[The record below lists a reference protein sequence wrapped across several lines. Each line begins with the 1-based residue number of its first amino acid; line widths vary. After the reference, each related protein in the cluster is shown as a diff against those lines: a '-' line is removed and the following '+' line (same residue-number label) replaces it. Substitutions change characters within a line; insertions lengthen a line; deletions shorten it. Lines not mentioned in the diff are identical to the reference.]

1 MTIRFDDAWAKALE
15 VAKQAAVS
23 THLDVVLVRDILGR
37 VSVVLD
43 DSAGDPPTGSL
54 VEDLGVKLAAEAGP
68 FIMSA
73 PVTLAST
80 LFAPDQVLHARDLVT
95 VQDPAGDSG
104 RVSTLERGV
113 VGAEWLHPRPES
125 GNERSN
131 RVVLYG
137 FKGGVGRSTATFM
150 LAQHLAGQGH
160 CVLAVDLDL
169 ESPGLGALLQGDDDL
184 PDYGLVDHLAES
196 AVGNEDGL
204 DLVTK
209 SKTVQVSGNG
219 EVWVA
224 PAGGRPRKGYDY
236 LAKLNRAY
244 FDLPG
249 GDAEERPAGLASRL
263 EAAVHDCEQQV
274 ARRSRQPDVVLL
286 DSRAGIHDIAAIA
299 ITQLGD
305 LSLLFGSDSVPTWN
319 GYRALFQQWSQIPE
333 RARAI
338 RERLRMVAAMVP
350 RDRREGYLEVFRDH
364 AQGCFAATLY
374 DDVPSGGDLEADAEL
389 FNPAPDDDA
398 APHAPLPILFIPEL
412 VGLDPAARRNWHEI
426 DPSAY
431 STFVDTATDLI
442 LGERS

>member
-43 DSAGDPPTGSL
+43 DSAGDPPIGSL

-68 FIMSA
+68 LIMSS
-73 PVTLAST
+73 PVTLASS
-80 LFAPDQVLHARDLVT
+80 LFPPGQGL
-95 VQDPAGDSG
+95 PAGDGG
-104 RVSTLERGV
+104 RVSTRERGV

-150 LAQHLAGQGH
+150 LAQHLAGQGR

-219 EVWVA
+219 EVWVV

-236 LAKLNRAY
+236 LAKLTRAY

-286 DSRAGIHDIAAIA
+286 DRK
-299 ITQLGD
+299 
-305 LSLLFGSDSVPTWN
+305 
-319 GYRALFQQWSQIPE
+319 
-333 RARAI
+333 
-338 RERLRMVAAMVP
+338 
-350 RDRREGYLEVFRDH
+350 
-364 AQGCFAATLY
+364 
-374 DDVPSGGDLEADAEL
+374 
-389 FNPAPDDDA
+389 
-398 APHAPLPILFIPEL
+398 
-412 VGLDPAARRNWHEI
+412 
-426 DPSAY
+426 
-431 STFVDTATDLI
+431 ST
-442 LGERS
+442 R

>member
-1 MTIRFDDAWAKALE
+1 MTIRFDDAWSKALE
-15 VAKQAAVS
+15 LAKQAAVS

-37 VSVVLD
+37 VSLVLND
-43 DSAGDPPTGSL
+43 LAGVQEIDSP
-54 VEDLGVKLAAEAGP
+54 VEAVRARLAAAAGS
-68 FIMSA
+68 FVASE
-73 PVTLAST
+73 PVVLAST
-80 LFAPDQVLHARDLVT
+80 LFAPDQVLLARDLVT
-95 VQDPAGDSG
+95 VQDPVDEVG

-113 VGAEWLHPRPES
+113 VGAEWLHPRPETAIA
-125 GNERSN
+125 RSN

-169 ESPGLGALLQGDDDL
+169 ESPGLGALLQSDDDL
-184 PDYGLVDHLAES
+184 PDYGLVDYLVES

-224 PAGGRPRKGYDY
+224 PASGRPRKDYDY

-244 FDLPG
+244 LDLPAVEG
-249 GDAEERPAGLASRL
+249 RSAGLAGRL
-263 EAAVHDCEQQV
+263 EAVVQGCEQQV
-274 ARRSRQPDVVLL
+274 ARLSRQPDVILL

-299 ITQLGD
+299 ITQLAD
-305 LSLLFGSDSVPTWN
+305 LSLLFGSDSAPTWN

-333 RARAI
+333 GARVI

-350 RDRREGYLEVFRDH
+350 RDRRERYLELFRDH

-374 DDVPSGGDLEADAEL
+374 DDLPSGSDLQANSEP

-412 VGLDPAARRNWHEI
+412 VGLDPAARRDWHEI

-431 STFVDTATDLI
+431 ATFVDTATDLI
-442 LGERS
+442 LGDRP